1 MTAPRC
7 RGADI
12 DNGTN
17 YMWPPTKTHL
27 TYRLSPNFP
36 TAAIDPVARAFQQWE
51 SATHFSFSHGED
63 ADIVIGFHRGNHRDG
78 APFDGPGRTLAH
90 AFAPTDGSHLLG
102 SGHSSH
108 ETAIMYASIGAGEVK
123 NLDQDDI
130 QGIAAL
136 YNRQN

>member
-1 MTAPRC
+1 M
-7 RGADI
+7 
-12 DNGTN
+12 
-17 YMWPPTKTHL
+17 
-27 TYRLSPNFP
+27 
-36 TAAIDPVARAFQQWE
+36 ARAFQQWE
-51 SATHFSFSHGED
+51 SATHFSFSRGKN

-78 APFDGPGRTLAH
+78 APFDGPGWTLAH
-90 AFAPTDGSHLLG
+90 AFAPTDGRFHYDADKRWSVAQNPNAFHLETVAAHEIGHLLG
-102 SGHSSH
+102 LGHSSH